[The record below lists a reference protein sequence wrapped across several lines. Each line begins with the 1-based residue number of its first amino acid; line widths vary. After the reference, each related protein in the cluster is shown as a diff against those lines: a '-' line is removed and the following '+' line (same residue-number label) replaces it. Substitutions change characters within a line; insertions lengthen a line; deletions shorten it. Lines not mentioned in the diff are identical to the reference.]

1 MTSTSTLTYP
11 PGLYS
16 LEDND
21 PPSENNYSVTASAD
35 NISFN
40 YKPSIELS
48 PSLNALQEPVKQEL
62 RKVFAIHSN
71 VRTKYAIAALLY
83 DEAKR
88 VAQSY
93 EQRRNDA
100 LAELND
106 LTVHVDR
113 CVYLALNGEPS
124 SSKEFEEHAAPNVE
138 SSADSARNGCN
149 VHTVASH

>member
-1 MTSTSTLTYP
+1 MHHSIQYVLYEWTY
-11 PGLYS
+11 S
-16 LEDND
+16 Q
-21 PPSENNYSVTASAD
+21 
-35 NISFN
+35 
-40 YKPSIELS
+40 SIKLS

-106 LTVHVDR
+106 LTVRVDR

-124 SSKEFEEHAAPNVE
+124 SSKEFEEHGAILRLSAVRCTLTPK
-138 SSADSARNGCN
+138 SSSGTECRKFR
-149 VHTVASH
+149 